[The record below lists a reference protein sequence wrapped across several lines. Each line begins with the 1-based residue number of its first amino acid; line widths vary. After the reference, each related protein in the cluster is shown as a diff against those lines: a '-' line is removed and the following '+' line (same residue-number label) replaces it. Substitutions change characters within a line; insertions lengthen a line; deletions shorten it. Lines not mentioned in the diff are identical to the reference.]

1 VINFIVTSKS
11 RTQKKQLIVIDQLW
25 HLVRYSKWDN
35 LELSDDSFDDM
46 EEEDEETILQKRR
59 RRMMMQVPK
68 KNEEEEESNSE
79 DKGPGQQEPLPTLAA
94 LQRAWNTDITKTPRP
109 CSHCFTPNAQYKCS
123 RCQLVQYCNVS
134 CQSSYHPIHKLEC
147 IDARQHQKYWG
158 MFDSSSN
165 KSGEEDGVVD
175 DFAVLRARRSSKRR
189 KSNDLNLDAACIYIP
204 LSVCLNIIT
213 DCLSRSSPTKGCCCS
228 CCRKSKKS
236 TYGTGWSS
244 QQERW

>member
-1 VINFIVTSKS
+1 
-11 RTQKKQLIVIDQLW
+11 
-25 HLVRYSKWDN
+25 VRYSKWDN

-123 RCQLVQYCNVS
+123 RCQLV
-134 CQSSYHPIHKLEC
+134 
-147 IDARQHQKYWG
+147 
-158 MFDSSSN
+158 
-165 KSGEEDGVVD
+165 
-175 DFAVLRARRSSKRR
+175 
-189 KSNDLNLDAACIYIP
+189 
-204 LSVCLNIIT
+204 
-213 DCLSRSSPTKGCCCS
+213 
-228 CCRKSKKS
+228 
-236 TYGTGWSS
+236 
-244 QQERW
+244 